1 MAFLSSRTTFPD
13 FNKSKNYFLTGLGG
27 PPAVDIAEDF
37 GAPGG
42 AGAAV
47 SAPPAA
53 PTTGQATTP
62 ATTTPAAPTV
72 EATAPPA
79 AELYTPP
86 TLGYGD
92 PGQAGGGGLYGQLV
106 DPVVGAAQAGSADVM
121 GFADQFRTAAG
132 PSRTYADIGA
142 EATLSGAVEGAP
154 MGPAFDLVGAQ
165 YQGPAGLDPTGVG
178 GLGFLQG
185 QLETREQ
192 NLGTGA
198 GLTSAIGQTVQTLT
212 PGEARFEAEAM
223 FDPAY
228 RAALAT
234 DLAPIGQF
242 TGELATE
249 TQAAKEFAESRAAQ
263 EADIAAKSTE
273 YLTGRGEG
281 ITGDI
286 QAQIDEITAQQLG
299 ASQAFSGVLDTEDPA
314 AMIEALRK
322 AQAGGFTDPSKDVG
336 QFETEA
342 FKASQGAEANQQ
354 AIIND
359 PQWASLKDVPI
370 GEVGVDKKGRQ
381 TYMIPDE
388 NGDLKDF
395 RTVLGTGQDAVD
407 FKARQAALEEAFSSQ
422 RGVSFPGGRTTGDR
436 FGAPTGQQLT
446 NPLYFGEQFQGP
458 EIASYLGFE
467 PGFRPSRENV
477 SSEEQRDQYNRIQ
490 ELLSNLDRMS
500 EDKENPWKYAMITA
514 NLEGY
519 LEDEAAGLEAQGDKL
534 SKEGKE
540 WFGMV
545 KSLRKRYRKHEREKK
560 GAKIGGGIGAVLLAA
575 LGPDLGGAIGAN
587 VGESLAR

>member
-42 AGAAV
+42 GAAAV
-47 SAPPAA
+47 SAPATGGQAA
-53 PTTGQATTP
+53 PP
-62 ATTTPAAPTV
+62 ATTDWTPPPPATTVAAPPPP
-72 EATAPPA
+72 PPA
-79 AELYTPP
+79 TETYTPP
-86 TLGYGD
+86 TLNYGD

-121 GFADQFRTAAG
+121 SFADQFRSAAG
-132 PSRTYADIGA
+132 PSRTYDDIGA

-154 MGPAFDLVGAQ
+154 LGPAFDLVGAQ
-165 YQGPAGLDPTGVG
+165 YEGPAGLDPTGVG

-192 NLGTGA
+192 ALGTGA
-198 GLTSAIGQTVQTLT
+198 GLTTAIGQTVQTLT
-212 PGEARFEAEAM
+212 PGETRFEAEAM

-242 TGELATE
+242 AGELATE

-299 ASQAFSGVLDTEDPA
+299 ASQAFTGALGSEDPA
-314 AMIEALRK
+314 AMVEALRK
-322 AQAGGFTDPSKDVG
+322 AQEGGFTGDVDVAG
-336 QFETEA
+336 GFETEA
-342 FKASQGAEANQQ
+342 FKAGQGAEANTA
-354 AIIND
+354 AIIGD
-359 PQWASLKDVPI
+359 PKYAALKDVPQGQLGI
-370 GEVGVDKKGRQ
+370 DSKGRQ

-395 RTVLGTGQDAVD
+395 RTVLGKGDEAVL
-407 FKARQAALEEAFSSQ
+407 FKERQAALEEAFGSQ
-422 RGVSFPGGRTTGDR
+422 RGVSFPGGRTSGDY
-436 FGAPTGQQLT
+436 FGDPTGQQLT
-446 NPLYFGEQFQGP
+446 NPLYFGEEFQGP

-477 SSEEQRDQYNRIQ
+477 SSEQQRDQYNRIQ
-490 ELLSNLDRMS
+490 ELIGNLDRMS
-500 EDKENPWKYAMITA
+500 EDKENPWKFAMITA
-514 NLEGY
+514 NLDGY
-519 LEDEAAGLEAQGDKL
+519 LEDEIAALEAQGDTL

-540 WFGMV
+540 WFAMV
-545 KSLRKRYRKHEREKK
+545 RAARKAARKKK
-560 GAKIGGGIGAVLLAA
+560 AWKKYKAYGKIGRLAA
-575 LGPDLGGAIGAN
+575 
-587 VGESLAR
+587 RR

>member
-27 PPAVDIAEDF
+27 PPAVNITEDF

-42 AGAAV
+42 GGASAV

-72 EATAPPA
+72 GATAPPA
-79 AELYTPP
+79 ADLYSPP

-92 PGQAGGGGLYGQLV
+92 PGKTGGGGLYGQLV
-106 DPVVGAAQAGSADVM
+106 DPVTQAAGAGSADVM
-121 GFADQFRTAAG
+121 SFADQFRTAAG
-132 PSRTYADIGA
+132 PSRTYGGIGA
-142 EATLSGAVEGAP
+142 EGTLSGAVEGAP
-154 MGPAFDLVGAQ
+154 MDPAFNLVNAQ
-165 YQGPAGLDPTGVG
+165 YQGPAGLDPGAVG

-185 QLETREQ
+185 QLEQREK

-198 GLTSAIGQTVQTLT
+198 GLTSTIGQTVQTLT

-234 DLAPIGQF
+234 DLAPVGQF
-242 TGELATE
+242 AGELGTE
-249 TQAAKEFAESRAAQ
+249 TAAAKSFAEQRARE

-281 ITGDI
+281 ITGNI
-286 QAQIDEITAQQLG
+286 EAQIAEILAQQQG
-299 ASQAFSGVLDTEDPA
+299 ASQAFSGALDTEDPA

-322 AQAGGFTDPSKDVG
+322 AQESGFTGGEDLAGGFS
-336 QFETEA
+336 TEA
-342 FKASQGAEANQQ
+342 FLAGQGAEANTA
-354 AIIND
+354 AIIDD
-359 PQWASLKDVPI
+359 PKYASLKGVPQAEI
-370 GEVGVDKKGRQ
+370 GVDKKGRQ
-381 TYMIPDE
+381 TYLIPDAE
-388 NGDLKDF
+388 GNMKDF
-395 RTVLGTGQDAVD
+395 RTVLGKGAEARL
-407 FKARQAALEEAFSSQ
+407 FKDRQAALEEAFGSQ
-422 RGVSFPGGRTTGDR
+422 RGVPFASGKRPSGER

-446 NPLYFGEQFQGP
+446 NPLYFGSEFQGP
-458 EIASYLGFE
+458 EIASYMGFD
-467 PGFRPSRENV
+467 PGFSPSRKNV

-490 ELLSNLDRMS
+490 ELIGNLDRM
-500 EDKENPWKYAMITA
+500 EGDEENPWRYAMITA

-519 LEDEAAGLEAQGDKL
+519 LEDEVAGLEAQGDKL

-545 KSLRKRYRKHEREKK
+545 KSARKKYRKHKAEKTYAPY
-560 GAKIGGGIGAVLLAA
+560 GKIGKLLAK
-575 LGPDLGGAIGAN
+575 
-587 VGESLAR
+587 R